1 MPSDSKQDKVVADF
15 VDGVR
20 NEDHYRCVEQW
31 LKNDSDHLRAFV
43 AQLRIEQ
50 DLHQLCLDDDVSRFL
65 CTPLVDDRRSFK
77 KSPITW
83 LATIAASILLA
94 VASYFVLRGDNNPGT
109 PNPPLQAS
117 ANRLLPA
124 TEPGGPRINAA
135 ILADANSSVGT
146 VWNVEN
152 CVWTKGQTPLERG
165 ADLAAGSR
173 LSVEQ
178 GNLSIVFGSG
188 ARVTLAGPCD
198 LILKDSRSCLLRL
211 GNLAASIPP
220 SAIGFSVTTP
230 SSVTI
235 DLGTEFGVSVDERGS
250 SEVHVFDGEVAT
262 HSIDRNGVPTGEV
275 VRLTSSEAKHFEIG
289 GTTLREFEAN
299 EARFVHAPHPSIP
312 PNDLPTLPIAD
323 NLALWLAA
331 DKQVSLDETGHV
343 AAWEDLLIGDNQVH
357 DDALQPTLDFR
368 PSWSPH
374 ALNGKPG
381 VCFEGNGTFLLTTPM
396 ETTNEQTLFFVV
408 SVDRSK
414 RQIMQLINYNG
425 PPERHVV
432 YRKELPESGVLHLQA
447 YLNHRQPPT
456 SVSFVGFV
464 FTGHDKED
472 PMTVFS
478 TARCDS
484 ITPLGCDQPVVVAY
498 RYSLKNQQATLTLN
512 GQLEQSVVADAPIA
526 ILSRKVLGRHPSEVH
541 YQTFSGVLAEVLIYN
556 SALSDM
562 QMQSISKFLANQYS
576 IDVD

>member
-1 MPSDSKQDKVVADF
+1 MPSDSKQDRGVAEF

-20 NEDHYRCVEQW
+20 DEAHYRCVEQW
-31 LKNDSDHLRAFV
+31 LKNDDDHLQAFV
-43 AQLRIEQ
+43 SQLRIEQ
-50 DLHQLCLDDDVSRFL
+50 DLHQLCLDDDVVRFL
-65 CTPLVDDRRSFK
+65 CTPLVDDRPSTK
-77 KSPITW
+77 KSPMTW
-83 LATIAASILLA
+83 LATIAASLLLA
-94 VASYFVLRGDNNPGT
+94 ATSYFVLRGGKEAA
-109 PNPPLQAS
+109 PPSSLPQAS
-117 ANRLLPA
+117 AIRVPPA
-124 TEPGGPRINAA
+124 TDASQPRVNAA

-146 VWNVEN
+146 VWNVDN

-178 GNLSIVFGSG
+178 GNLGIVFGSG

-198 LILKDSRSCLLRL
+198 FIVNDSRSCLLRL
-211 GNLAASIPP
+211 GDLGASIPP

-262 HSIDRNGVPTGEV
+262 HSLDRNGVPTGEV

-299 EARFVHAPHPSIP
+299 EKRFVRTPHPSIP
-312 PNDLPTLPIAD
+312 PTELPELPITD
-323 NLALWLAA
+323 DLALWLVA
-331 DKQVSLDETGHV
+331 DKQVSLDESGHV

-357 DDALQPTLDFR
+357 DDALQPTAAQR
-368 PSWSPH
+368 PSWSPDG
-374 ALNGKPG
+374 LNGRPG
-381 VCFEGNGTFLLTTPM
+381 VRFEGNGTFLLTTPM

-432 YRKELPESGVLHLQA
+432 YRKELPESGVLHLQT
-447 YLNHRQPPT
+447 YLDHSTKPT
-456 SVSFVGFV
+456 NASFVGFV
-464 FTGHDKED
+464 FAGHEKQA
-472 PMTVFS
+472 PMTFFN
-478 TARCDS
+478 TAICKS
-484 ITPLGCDQPVVVAY
+484 ITPVTYNQPVVVAY

-512 GQLEQSVVADAPIA
+512 GQLEQSVATDAPIA
-526 ILSRKVLGRHPSEVH
+526 ILSRKVLGRHPNEEH
-541 YQTFSGVLAEVLIYN
+541 YRALCGVLGEVLIYN
-556 SALSDM
+556 NALPDE
-562 QMQSISKFLANQYS
+562 QMQRVSEFLAVRYG
-576 IDVD
+576 IATE